1 MVLRGLRGQVVG
13 DRQRRRLLL
22 LLVGVG
28 LWCGAV
34 GARLLHLQVVLHDEL
49 VARAD
54 RQHLFTVELAA
65 QRGDIRDRH
74 GKALAVSIELES
86 VYAHPH
92 KLDDREAA
100 ARLLAEALQA
110 DAASLAA
117 RLDTD
122 APFVWLQRKA
132 RPDAV
137 ERVQAVVAARGWDHA
152 VGFLRETQRVYPHRT
167 LAAHVLGFVDIDG
180 NGQAGVEYS
189 HDEPIRGVPGRWLTV
204 RDGSNRPIDP
214 DGIERIEP
222 VQGDDLRLTIDSE
235 LQFAAEVAV
244 QGAVEEH
251 AAVGGSALVMDVR
264 SGAVLAMASW
274 PTFNP
279 NVRDRAMTRN
289 SMNRNIAYAYEPG
302 STFKAITA
310 AAALAEGLVYEG
322 EPIDCEGGT
331 LRVAN
336 HTYRDWRLGFGV
348 MPFEQVLMNSSNV
361 GTIKVGMRLQPRQF
375 HDWLGG
381 FGFGVRTG
389 IDLPGEAAGIL
400 HAPDSWSALSQSS
413 LSIGYGVAVTPL
425 QLARAFAAIANGGEM
440 PTPYVVE
447 EVLGHGAGARPA
459 RRAEVRRVLSRSTA
473 ARLGSILEH
482 VVASGT
488 GQTVAID
495 GYRIAGKT
503 GTARKLQPDGRY
515 DGYIASFAGFLPV
528 DDPRVVIVVV
538 LDEPT
543 HGYYGSQTAGPAFR
557 EIAETAIRR
566 LRIPPSPSPRLDAP
580 GVGRTVLRDRAAAG
594 AGSASS
600 MP

>member
-22 LLVGVG
+22 LLVGIG

-54 RQHLFTVELAA
+54 RQHLFTVDLAA

-92 KLDDREAA
+92 KLDQRGAA
-100 ARLLAEALQA
+100 ARLLAEALQV
-110 DAASLAA
+110 DAATLAG

-132 RPDAV
+132 RPEAV
-137 ERVQAVVAARGWDHA
+137 ERVEAVVEARGWGHA
-152 VGFLRETQRVYPHRT
+152 VGFLRETKRVYPHRT

-189 HDEPIRGVPGRWLTV
+189 HDETIRGIPGRWLTV

-214 DGIERIEP
+214 VGIERIEP
-222 VQGDDLRLTIDSE
+222 VQGDDLRLTIDSA
-235 LQFAAEVAV
+235 LQFATEASV
-244 QGAVEEH
+244 QRAVEKH
-251 AAVGGSALVMDVR
+251 AAAGGSALVMDVR

-289 SMNRNIAYAYEPG
+289 SANRNIAHAYEPG

-310 AAALAEGLVYEG
+310 AAALAEGRVRQG
-322 EPIDCEGGT
+322 EMIDCEGGT

-348 MPFEQVLMNSSNV
+348 MSFEQVLMNSSNV
-361 GTIKVGMRLQPRQF
+361 GTIKVGMRLGPEEF
-375 HDWLGG
+375 HDWLGD
-381 FGFGVRTG
+381 FGFGARTG

-400 HAPDSWSALSQSS
+400 HAPASWSALSQSS

-425 QLARAFAAIANGGEM
+425 QLARAFATIANGGEM

-447 EVLGHGAGARPA
+447 EILGRSAGATPP
-459 RRAEVRRVLSRSTA
+459 RRAAARRVLPRPTA

-482 VVASGT
+482 VVAGGT
-488 GQTVAID
+488 GNAVAID

-503 GTARKLQPDGRY
+503 GTARKLQSDGRY
-515 DGYIASFAGFLPV
+515 DGYVASFAGFLPV

-543 HGYYGSQTAGPAFR
+543 QGYYGSQTAGPAFR
-557 EIAETAIRR
+557 EIAEAAIRR

-580 GVGRTVLRDRAAAG
+580 GIGRTVLRERAAGG
-594 AGSASS
+594 AGSASP